1 MIPPPLTHLEH
12 VKMFAF
18 MMYGGDICQNLDK
31 FPRDT
36 VRPNYMIYKKT
47 LYFKYL
53 YKQKPKKV

>member
-18 MMYGGDICQNLDK
+18 MLHGGDICQNLDK
-31 FPRDT
+31 FPPDS

-53 YKQKPKKV
+53 

>member
-12 VKMFAF
+12 AKMFAF
-18 MMYGGDICQNLDK
+18 MLHRGDICRDLDK
-31 FPRDT
+31 FPPDP

-53 YKQKPKKV
+53 